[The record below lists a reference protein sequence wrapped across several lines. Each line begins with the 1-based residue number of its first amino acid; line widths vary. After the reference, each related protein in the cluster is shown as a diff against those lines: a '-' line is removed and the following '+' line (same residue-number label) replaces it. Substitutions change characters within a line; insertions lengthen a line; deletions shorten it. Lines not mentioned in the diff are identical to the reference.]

1 MTSSCLKGEKSA
13 RSHDHERCSPRGYQ
27 LSHDL
32 VNWLN
37 RFDPDEFLIEA
48 AKEVTELVRIE
59 AQRESSRLVA
69 IRPHLSQ
76 LARRRCLPA
85 RENSDH

>member
-48 AKEVTELVRIE
+48 AKEVTELIGVE
-59 AQRESSRLVA
+59 AHLAENRRMEPFDVHRL
-69 IRPHLSQ
+69 LD
-76 LARRRCLPA
+76 CLRTKFIGRTDA
-85 RENSDH
+85 